1 MAQEATEPLSGRKQ
15 LSNKSRSRLGSW
27 ESSVVNQF
35 LASSAGDGVIEPSFT
50 MSNLGLAAWN
60 PASLL
65 CLIYTLGIVTYTL
78 VWD

>member
-1 MAQEATEPLSGRKQ
+1 M
-15 LSNKSRSRLGSW
+15 
-27 ESSVVNQF
+27 VNQF